1 MDRISKEDRLELG
14 MWQARTEAAQVRLE
28 AVQAQYNAVAQRVTG
43 AYGITPAD
51 RINLETGEITR
62 VPKPVDLKPADPS
75 LYVEPKPAEPA
86 PVTPVA

>member
-28 AVQAQYNAVAQRVTG
+28 AVQAQYNTVAQRVTA

-62 VPKPVDLKPADPS
+62 APK
-75 LYVEPKPAEPA
+75 VELPPAEPA
-86 PVTPVA
+86 PAPPA